1 MLNRMYLKI
10 VFSGLGLAFLCCAPS
25 YGQQQVEKTRANRE
39 PARKDYGV
47 EQAPDFA
54 QENLRRVAA
63 SATQIRAVLVKDEGL
78 LVELKRWVAKEA
90 TDSGQ
95 VVEDSSLTDQ
105 AIFER
110 LDQDVAFR
118 SVATRLLQRYGYL
131 MPTPNPDSDFAKEN
145 ELVLKERARRLVQ
158 IEAQED
164 SDAFKPQRNDRDL
177 ERTATCDPR
186 RDEDC
191 QQQLPTDPR
200 QSTRAPRGMSSPET
214 NPQAVPEQLP
224 SQSPS
229 RMLRADGLPQAS
241 DPLEGPDANS
251 MSPRLNLASSPV
263 KRDSNPMEGS
273 QALGQGAIDSSPLS
287 RDGRP
292 LPAAPGRVDGGFSS
306 DKYGMER
313 PSRSRPASER
323 TNEED
328 LSPVRMVHRANP
340 YSDIPSLYDMYVQA
354 SARQRPIERFGLDVF
369 RNPANDPEAIPMD
382 LPVGPDYVLGPGD
395 SLEIDLWGGVS
406 QRMYRVVDREGR
418 VALPEAGPLLVSG
431 RNLGDVQQAVQ
442 KALRTEY
449 RDVSADVSLA
459 KLRTV
464 RVYVVGDVAQPGAYD
479 ISSLSTP
486 LNALFAAG
494 GVTPRGSLRA
504 LKHYRG
510 KQLVEEV
517 DAYDLLLHGVR
528 SDMNRL
534 ENGDTLLVPSLGPQV
549 TVDGMVRR
557 PAIYELHDESSLAD
571 VLELAG
577 GILPTATLRHIEVQ
591 RVETHEKRT
600 MLTLNLSPVGGAD
613 EAKKQLDA
621 FKINDGDEVHIFPI
635 APYNEDA
642 IYLQGHVLR
651 PGRFSYKQGMLL
663 SDLIGSYKDL
673 LPEPAPHYAEIIR
686 LNPPDFHPSVESFD
700 LTAALANPASGPKL
714 QPLDTVRVF
723 SRYDFEPAPEVWIG
737 GEVRE
742 PGKYRTSGQAYLRD
756 TIYLAG
762 GVTQDASLDSAQ
774 LFRTQPDGT
783 MKILSVDLREALA
796 GNPVDNILIQPRDRL
811 LIHRNAAR
819 VDPPTVYITGEVAKP
834 GRYPLTTNMHV
845 EDLVRVAGGVKRSA
859 YTESADLARFDM
871 NASRANPSD
880 LLQLNL
886 TAAMSGDSKSDI
898 PLRDGDILTIRQLP
912 RWKDIGAAMTVRGE
926 VLHPGTYGIEPG
938 ERLSSVLA
946 RSGGFGSEAYAYGAV
961 LMRREVRDLETKA
974 HMELVQRV
982 KAEEVTL
989 KALPDTNA
997 DEKNA
1002 KLTAIGQTEA
1012 ALAQLQASAPIGRVV
1027 IKISPDMKAWQNTAA
1042 DVQVRDGDVLF
1053 VPKKAGY
1060 VMVNGQ
1066 VFNPTAIGYR
1076 PGHSAKWYLS
1086 QAGGVTQLADKKAV
1100 FVIRAD
1106 GSVIAAKNNSDG
1118 WWGGDPMSAT
1128 LRAGDTIVV
1137 PEKAPKIGGRN
1148 WALIMQSASMASS
1161 VALAVAYIHP

>member
-1 MLNRMYLKI
+1 MLNRNHSKI
-10 VFSGLGLAFLCCAPS
+10 VLSALGVAFLFCAPS
-25 YGQQQVEKTRANRE
+25 FGQQQVERPRAARE
-39 PARKDYGV
+39 QARNDYGV

-63 SATQIRAVLVKDEGL
+63 SAIQIRAVLVKDEGL

-95 VVEDSSLTDQ
+95 VVEDSNLTDQ

-145 ELVLKERARRLVQ
+145 DLLLKERARRLVQ
-158 IEAQED
+158 IESQED

-177 ERTATCDPR
+177 ERTAACDPR

-191 QQQLPTDPR
+191 QQQLPADRR
-200 QSTRAPRGMSSPET
+200 QNTRTPRGMSSPET
-214 NPQAVPEQLP
+214 NPQVPSEQP
-224 SQSPS
+224 PAQSPS
-229 RMLRADGLPQAS
+229 RILRADGLPQPS
-241 DPLEGPDANS
+241 DPLDGGS
-251 MSPRLNLASSPV
+251 GSSLSPRFDLTSGPV
-263 KRDSNPMEGS
+263 KRDGNSLDGS
-273 QALGQGAIDSSPLS
+273 QTLGQGAIDGSPLS
-287 RDGRP
+287 RDGRS
-292 LPAAPGRVDGGFSS
+292 LPSAPGRDDGGFSP
-306 DKYGMER
+306 DKNAMER
-313 PSRSRPASER
+313 PSRARPGNER
-323 TNEED
+323 PNEED
-328 LSPVRMVHRANP
+328 MSPVRMVHRSNP

-354 SARQRPIERFGLDVF
+354 SSRQRPTERFGLDVF
-369 RNPANDPEAIPMD
+369 RNTANDPEAIPMD

-418 VALPEAGPLLVSG
+418 VSLPEAGPLLVSG

-442 KALRTEY
+442 QALRTEY

-486 LNALFAAG
+486 LNALFVAG

-504 LKHYRG
+504 LKHFHG

-528 SDMNRL
+528 SDMQRL
-534 ENGDTLLVPSLGPQV
+534 ENGDTLLVPSLGPLV

-557 PAIYELHDESSLAD
+557 PAIYELHGESSLAD

-591 RVETHEKRT
+591 RVEAHERRT
-600 MLTLNLSPVGGAD
+600 MLALDLSPAGGAD
-613 EAKKQLDA
+613 SAEKQLDA
-621 FKINDGDEVHIFPI
+621 FKISDGDEVHIFPI

-673 LPEPAPHYAEIIR
+673 LPEPAPHYAEIVR

-700 LTAALANPASGPKL
+700 LTAALENPASGPKL

-723 SRYDFEPAPEVWIG
+723 SRYDFEPAPEVWVG

-742 PGKYRTSGQAYLRD
+742 PGKYRTSGQAHLRD
-756 TIYLAG
+756 AIYQAG

-796 GNPVDNILIQPRDRL
+796 GNPVDNVVIQPRDRL
-811 LIHRNAAR
+811 LVHRNLTQ
-819 VDPPTVYITGEVAKP
+819 VEPPTVYIKGEVAKP
-834 GRYPLTTNMHV
+834 GRYPLTSNMRV
-845 EDLVRVAGGVKRSA
+845 EDLVRVAGGLKRSA
-859 YTESADLARFDM
+859 YTESADLARFEM
-871 NASRANPSD
+871 NGPKKGTND
-880 LLQLNL
+880 LREISL
-886 TAAMSGDSKSDI
+886 TAALNGDPKTDV
-898 PLRDGDILTIRQLP
+898 PLRDGDVLTIRQLP
-912 RWKDIGAAMTVRGE
+912 RWHDIGASMTVRGE
-926 VLHPGTYGIEPG
+926 ILHPGTYGIEPG

-961 LMRREVRDLETKA
+961 LMRREVRELELKS
-974 HMELVQRV
+974 HMELVERV

-989 KALPDTNA
+989 KALPETDA
-997 DEKNA
+997 DQKNA

-1012 ALAQLQASAPIGRVV
+1012 TLAQLQASAPIGRVV

-1086 QAGGVTQLADKKAV
+1086 QAGGVTQIADKKAV
-1100 FVIRAD
+1100 FVVRAD
-1106 GSVIAAKNNSDG
+1106 GSVIAAKNNSSG

-1137 PEKAPKIGGRN
+1137 PEKAPKVGGRN
-1148 WALIMQSASMASS
+1148 WAPIMQSAQLAAS

>member
-1 MLNRMYLKI
+1 MVKENKMQRSIIWL
-10 VFSGLGLAFLCCAPS
+10 SLAFLCCAPVFA
-25 YGQQQVEKTRANRE
+25 QQQGDR
-39 PARKDYGV
+39 PRKPSEQGRSQYGV
-47 EQAPDFA
+47 QQAPDLT
-54 QENLRRVAA
+54 QENLGRVAA
-63 SATQIRAVLVKDEGL
+63 SAIQIRSVLVRDEGL
-78 LVELKRWVAKEA
+78 MVELKRWVAKEA

-95 VVEDSSLTDQ
+95 IVEDSNLADP
-105 AIFER
+105 AIFDR
-110 LDQDVAFR
+110 LDQDLAFR

-131 MPTPNPDSDFAKEN
+131 MPTPNPDSDFAKEK

-164 SDAFKPQRNDRDL
+164 TESLRPQNKDRDL
-177 ERTATCDPR
+177 ERIATCDPR

-191 QQQLPTDPR
+191 PPPR
-200 QSTRAPRGMSSPET
+200 ADRRQNMRTPGGGISSPEM
-214 NPQAVPEQLP
+214 NPQEAVPEQQP

-229 RMLRADGLPQAS
+229 RILRADGLTQAA
-241 DPLEGPDANS
+241 DPLDGPS
-251 MSPRLNLASSPV
+251 GTGSGQNLELTPTSA
-263 KRDSNPMEGS
+263 KRDLNPSAGS
-273 QALGQGAIDSSPLS
+273 QSFGQGAVDAMPA
-287 RDGRP
+287 GRN
-292 LPAAPGRVDGGFSS
+292 LPSTDVEPNSTTEVFTGKNVR
-306 DKYGMER
+306 EL
-313 PSRSRPASER
+313 PSRASYPR
-323 TNEED
+323 GTNKDED
-328 LSPVRMVHRANP
+328 VTSVRMVHRSNP
-340 YSDIPSLYDMYVQA
+340 YADIPSLYDMYVQT
-354 SARQRPIERFGLDVF
+354 SARQWPNERFGLAAF
-369 RNPANDPEAIPMD
+369 RNTSNDPRAIPMD
-382 LPVGPDYVLGPGD
+382 LPVGPDYVIGPGD
-395 SLEIDLWGGVS
+395 GLAIDLWGGVS
-406 QRMYRVVDREGR
+406 QRFVRVVDREGR
-418 VALPEAGPLLVSG
+418 VSLPEVGPLLVSG
-431 RNLGDVQQAVQ
+431 RNLADVQQAVQ
-442 KALRTEY
+442 QVLRTQY
-449 RDVSADVSLA
+449 RDVSADVSLSR
-459 KLRTV
+459 LRTV
-464 RVYVVGDVAQPGAYD
+464 RVYVVGDVTEPGAYD

-510 KQLVEEV
+510 KQLIEEV

-528 SDMNRL
+528 SDMRRL
-534 ENGDTLLVPSLGPQV
+534 ENGDSLLVPSLGPQV

-557 PAIYELHDESSLAD
+557 PAIYELHGESSLSD

-591 RVETHEKRT
+591 RIEAHEKRT
-600 MLTLNLSPVGGAD
+600 MLTLDLLPTGDAD
-613 EAKKQLDA
+613 SIKKQLDA
-621 FKINDGDEVHIFPI
+621 FKINGGDEVHIFPI

-642 IYLQGHVLR
+642 IYVQGHVQR
-651 PGRFSYKQGMLL
+651 PGRYSYKQGMRL

-673 LPEPAPHYAEIIR
+673 LPEPAPHYAEIVR

-700 LTAALANPASGPKL
+700 LTAALANPASAPKL

-742 PGKYRTSGQAYLRD
+742 PGKYRTSGQAHLRD
-756 TIYLAG
+756 AVYLAG

-774 LFRTQPDGT
+774 LFRTQADGT

-796 GNPVDNILIQPRDRL
+796 GNPIDNVVMEPRDRL
-811 LIHRNAAR
+811 LVHRNPSR
-819 VDPPTVYITGEVAKP
+819 VDPPTVFIKGEVAKP

-845 EDLVRVAGGVKRSA
+845 EDLVRVAGGLKRSA
-859 YTESADLARFDM
+859 YTESADLARFEM
-871 NASRANPSD
+871 NGSHKAPGDR
-880 LLQLNL
+880 LELNL
-886 TAAMSGDSKSDI
+886 AAAMNGDAKTDV

-912 RWKDIGAAMTVRGE
+912 RWTDIGASMTVRGE
-926 VLHPGTYGIEPG
+926 VLHAGTYGIAPG
-938 ERLSSVLA
+938 ERLSSVLS
-946 RSGGFGSEAYAYGAV
+946 RSGGFGSEAYPYGAV
-961 LMRREVRDLETKA
+961 LMRREVRELELKS

-982 KAEEVTL
+982 KAEQVTL
-989 KALPDTNA
+989 KAIPDTDA
-997 DEKNA
+997 DQKNA

-1027 IKISPDMKAWQNTAA
+1027 MHISPDMKGWQNTAA
-1042 DVQVRDGDVLF
+1042 DVPVRDGDVLF

-1066 VFNPTAIGYR
+1066 VFNPTAISYR

-1106 GSVIAAKNNSDG
+1106 GSVISAKNNSSG

-1148 WALIMQSASMASS
+1148 WAVIMQSVQMASS
-1161 VALAVAYIHP
+1161 IALAVAYIHP

>member
-1 MLNRMYLKI
+1 MLNRIYSRT
-10 VFSGLGLAFLCCAPS
+10 VFPGLGMVFLFCAPS
-25 YGQQQVEKTRANRE
+25 IAKQQSDRPR
-39 PARKDYGV
+39 PASEAVRSSVGV
-47 EQAPDFA
+47 EQSPDFA
-54 QENLRRVAA
+54 QENLSRVAA
-63 SATQIRAVLVKDEGL
+63 SATQIRVVLVKNEGL

-90 TDSGQ
+90 TDNGQ
-95 VVEDSSLTDQ
+95 VVEDSTLTDQ
-105 AIFER
+105 AIFDR
-110 LDQDVAFR
+110 LDRDIAFR
-118 SVATRLLQRYGYL
+118 SIATRLLQRYGYL
-131 MPTPNPDSDFAKEN
+131 IPTPNPDSDFAKEN

-164 SDAFKPQRNDRDL
+164 TEALRPQKNDGDL

-186 RDEDC
+186 RDENC
-191 QQQLPTDPR
+191 QQQSPAGR
-200 QSTRAPRGMSSPET
+200 GQNTRTPGGMSSPDT
-214 NPQAVPEQLP
+214 SPQLLPEQQP

-229 RMLRADGLPQAS
+229 RILRANGLPQAV
-241 DPLEGPDANS
+241 DPLDGGSGNGS
-251 MSPRLNLASSPV
+251 SLNLELASSLA
-263 KRDSNPMEGS
+263 KRDTDPLAGS
-273 QALGQGAIDSSPLS
+273 QVLGQGGINGSPLG
-287 RDGRP
+287 RDERP
-292 LPAAPGRVDGGFSS
+292 VPSAPGHGDSGLTS
-306 DKYGMER
+306 DKNGLER
-313 PSRSRPASER
+313 SSRAKTTSER
-323 TNEED
+323 TSEED
-328 LSPVRMVHRANP
+328 VSPVRMVHRANP

-354 SARQRPIERFGLDVF
+354 STLQRPVERFGLDVF
-369 RNPANDPEAIPMD
+369 RHTRNDPEAIPMD

-418 VALPEAGPLLVSG
+418 VSLPEAGPLLVSG
-431 RNLGDVQQAVQ
+431 RNLGDVQLAVQ
-442 KALRTEY
+442 QVLRTEY
-449 RDVSADVSLA
+449 RDVSADVSLS

-494 GVTPRGSLRA
+494 GVTPRGSLRT
-504 LKHYRG
+504 LKHLRG

-534 ENGDTLLVPSLGPQV
+534 ENGDTLLVPALGPQV

-557 PAIYELHDESSLAD
+557 PAIYELHGEDSLAD

-591 RVETHEKRT
+591 RVEVHEKRT
-600 MLTLNLSPVGGAD
+600 MLTLNLSPAGDAD
-613 EAKKQLDA
+613 SAKGQLNA

-651 PGRFSYKQGMLL
+651 PGRFSYKAGMHL

-673 LPEPAPHYAEIIR
+673 LPEPAPHYAEIVR

-700 LTAALANPASGPKL
+700 LTAALENPASGPKL

-723 SRYDFEPAPEVWIG
+723 SRYDFEPAPEVWVG

-742 PGKYRTSGQAYLRD
+742 PGKYRTSGQAHLRD

-796 GNPVDNILIQPRDRL
+796 GNPLDNILIQPRDRL
-811 LIHRNAAR
+811 LIHRNAGR
-819 VDPPTVYITGEVAKP
+819 VDPPTVYITGEVPKP
-834 GRYPLTTNMHV
+834 GRYPLTTNMRV
-845 EDLVRVAGGVKRSA
+845 EDLVHVAGGLKRSA
-859 YTESADLARFDM
+859 YTGSADLARFEM
-871 NASRANPSD
+871 NGPKENAGD
-880 LLQLNL
+880 LRELNL
-886 TAAMSGDSKSDI
+886 EAALSGDPKSDV
-898 PLRDGDILTIRQLP
+898 PLRDGDVLTIRQLP
-912 RWKDIGAAMTVRGE
+912 RWKDIGASMTVRGE

-946 RSGGFGSEAYAYGAV
+946 RSGGFDSEAYSYGAV
-961 LMRREVRDLETKA
+961 LMRREVRDLELKSHT
-974 HMELVQRV
+974 ELVQRV

-1012 ALAQLQASAPIGRVV
+1012 ALAQLQANAPIGRVV
-1027 IKISPDMKAWQNTAA
+1027 IHISPNMKAWQNTAA

-1066 VFNPTAIGYR
+1066 VFNPTAISYR

-1128 LRAGDTIVV
+1128 LRAGDTVVV
-1137 PEKAPKIGGRN
+1137 PEKAPKIGTRN
-1148 WALIMQSASMASS
+1148 WALLMQSASLASS
-1161 VALAVAYIHP
+1161 VALAVAYIH